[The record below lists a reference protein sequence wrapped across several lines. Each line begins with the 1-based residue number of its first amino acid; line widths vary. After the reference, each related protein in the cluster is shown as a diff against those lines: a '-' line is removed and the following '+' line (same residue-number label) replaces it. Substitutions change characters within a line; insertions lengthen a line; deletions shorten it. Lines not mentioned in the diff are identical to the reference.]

1 MVHGQWWIAELQVGV
16 GGWGSVISRSSPVV
30 ATHVTGIFPPPSA
43 TGDGQNRE
51 NHPSKF
57 RYLINFTHS
66 TSFLPLSKRT
76 VYSSSPILPPKHDI
90 I

>member
-66 TSFLPLSKRT
+66 TF
-76 VYSSSPILPPKHDI
+76 VSSSFETNSVFVVSNSSSEA
-90 I
+90 